1 MNAHLL
7 TGFRRLRSR
16 PIPSR
21 ETAPLLRLDG
31 PPDTFR
37 SLPAV
42 VSAVAVWLLD
52 WPSRTRLFPIWVV
65 GAGVC
70 ASCST
75 GPPSRDKV
83 GHVVAPPEVV
93 ARALIEFDRAVL
105 LKPREGDGGL
115 EERLA
120 PLIVLEIA
128 EPIGER
134 FTNTGFGAARFDPQG
149 HLRIDASRP
158 TLYTDRSMITIQKVE
173 YEQVC
178 YLWWFPPMRPD
189 SAATG
194 RTSGGVRITLGE
206 DGFPLVWEVLGSRG
220 QAEAI
225 FVSASLERAAG
236 EAFGGPLPG
245 RRYAVERRVAND
257 ATAPVVRVLED
268 GPIPMG
274 PYIYFDSE
282 TRGVTTLLCR
292 CMPSQVQRFVET
304 KYYDLAPA
312 EELGGW
318 RRWKQPGVNRTMEG
332 GLEHAMRWP

>member
-1 MNAHLL
+1 MA
-7 TGFRRLRSR
+7 
-16 PIPSR
+16 
-21 ETAPLLRLDG
+21 LDG
-31 PPDTFR
+31 ELQRGAAIQIRRFNRRFR
-37 SLPAV
+37 NPA
-42 VSAVAVWLLD
+42 ATERPLRPYLQARRW
-52 WPSRTRLFPIWVV
+52 LFPVWAV
-65 GAGVC
+65 GAAAC

-75 GPPSRDKV
+75 GPLSRGKV
-83 GHVVAPPEVV
+83 GDVVAPPDLV
-93 ARALIEFDRAVL
+93 ARALIEFDRAIL

-134 FTNTGFGAARFDPQG
+134 ITSAGFGAARFDPQG
-149 HLRIDASRP
+149 RLRIDASRP
-158 TLYTDRSMITIQKVE
+158 TLYTDRSTITIQDVE

-178 YLWWFPPMRPD
+178 YLWWFPPTRPD

-206 DGFPLVWEVLGSRG
+206 DGFPLVWEVLDSRG

-225 FVSASLERAAG
+225 FVSASLERAAA

-257 ATAPVVRVLED
+257 AAAPVVRVLDD

-304 KYYDLAPA
+304 KYYDLAPT

-318 RRWKQPGVNRTMEG
+318 RNGKQLGVNRTMED
-332 GLEHAMRWP
+332 GLEHSIRWPWGAPPVYGHH